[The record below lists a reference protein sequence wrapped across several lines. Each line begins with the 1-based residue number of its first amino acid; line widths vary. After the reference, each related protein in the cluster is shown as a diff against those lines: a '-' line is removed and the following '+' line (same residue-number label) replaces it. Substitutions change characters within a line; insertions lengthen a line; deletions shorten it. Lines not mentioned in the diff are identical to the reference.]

1 MKRLFI
7 TGGSGLLGSKFRDIL
22 GEKYELI
29 TTHHLNPGKN
39 SISFDLNDE
48 KDVFKKITSLNP
60 DLVIHAAALTDVDFC
75 EDHHS
80 EAWEVNAQGT
90 GNIVN
95 ACEKTESKLI
105 YVSTDFVFNGKKGMY
120 TEEDETD
127 TLGYYA
133 YTKLKGEE
141 FVQNSDL
148 NYAIARVS
156 VLYGWNRKMNFVT
169 WVIDELRNGKIINIV
184 TDQYNSPTLADNA
197 AEAIIKMF
205 EKDKRGIYHTAG
217 SERVSRYDF
226 ALRIA
231 QVFGLNQD
239 LIQPIKS
246 DDLIQKALRP
256 RDSSLSVEK
265 IQKDLDI
272 KMLNTKEGLEKMKK
286 EEDEKVI
293 K

>member
-7 TGGSGLLGSKFRDIL
+7 TGGSGLLGSKFGNIR

-29 TTHHLNPGKN
+29 TTYHSNPGEN
-39 SISFDLNDE
+39 SILFDLTDE
-48 KDVFKKITSLNP
+48 KDVYRKITSLNP
-60 DLVIHAAALTDVDFC
+60 DAVIHGAALTDVDYC
-75 EDHHS
+75 EDHRS
-80 EAWEVNAQGT
+80 EAWDVNAQGT
-90 GNIVN
+90 ENIVKS
-95 ACEKTESKLI
+95 CEKTESKLI

-120 TEEDETD
+120 AEEDETD
-127 TLGYYA
+127 PLGYYA

-156 VLYGWNRKMNFVT
+156 VLYGWHRKMNYVT
-169 WVIDELRNGKIINIV
+169 WVIDQLKNGNPINIV

-205 EKDKRGIYHTAG
+205 EKDVKGIYHTAG

-226 ALRIA
+226 ARNIA
-231 QVFGLNQD
+231 EVFSLNQD
-239 LIQPIKS
+239 LIRPISS

-272 KMLNTKEGLEKMKK
+272 KMLNTKEGLERMKK
-286 EEDEKVI
+286 EDEKVI